1 MELTNI
7 VVRIGWNDTSD
18 SGFCQKFRKLVI
30 RTLNY
35 GEPIA
40 RYVIETASNAEQY
53 GAGAVLLGI
62 SEVGHGQNSFVR
74 LRQR

>member
-7 VVRIGWNDTSD
+7 VARIGWNDTSD

-53 GAGAVLLGI
+53 GAGAVR
-62 SEVGHGQNSFVR
+62 VR
-74 LRQR
+74 MEGWRNRPVQTGT